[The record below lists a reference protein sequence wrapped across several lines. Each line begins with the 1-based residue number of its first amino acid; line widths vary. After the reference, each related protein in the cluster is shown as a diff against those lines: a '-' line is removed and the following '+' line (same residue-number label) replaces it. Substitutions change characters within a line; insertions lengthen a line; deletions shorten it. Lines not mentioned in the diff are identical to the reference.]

1 MRSSQLSALCNA
13 SLDFMSTFFSSS
25 CSILGAISLDATSSL
40 LYKPPC
46 DATKPCII
54 LRGGEKDFELDSLY
68 RALDKV
74 LKGSRVYGLGFRET
88 LKPYKPVYT
97 LDFAA
102 T

>member
-1 MRSSQLSALCNA
+1 MRSSQLSALCNP

-40 LYKPPC
+40 LYNPPC

-54 LRGGEKDFELDSLY
+54 LREGKMILSWILCAG
-68 RALDKV
+68 KV